1 MNNNFEVSSRRKKNR
16 LGKELIV
23 PSRTNFFSNYSLPPH
38 KVDPKYQINIINK
51 KLDELTQ
58 TNLQGKIN
66 NLKNPYFAKRL
77 FGALQKSDEVKRDEK
92 YIELSSIA
100 VKNDFKRK
108 GIGKLLIN
116 YLINSVDLEEYKY
129 INLETDAISN
139 EIVNNE
145 NKDEVD
151 AETPQTENKKY
162 IGVPNPNDFYYSFH
176 NGKIDDAYT
185 TLEGCY
191 NKSIEVNF
199 LDTVDIINST
209 CYEVLDENNTVL
221 GIYMQ
226 VKCNSGNCEKY
237 KKQVGINTN

>member
-1 MNNNFEVSSRRKKNR
+1 MKKF
-16 LGKELIV
+16 LIV
-23 PSRTNFFSNYSLPPH
+23 SL
-38 KVDPKYQINIINK
+38 VFLIVGSISVILFYNNK
-51 KLDELTQ
+51 KLGLKDPKDFDNKIIENKKETYDEKDSV
-58 TNLQGKIN
+58 NEEKEVI
-66 NLKNPYFAKRL
+66 
-77 FGALQKSDEVKRDEK
+77 DEVVENETITTPTHKEASKEIIKDKTTSNKSNTSKEEIIIPNEK
-92 YIELSSIA
+92 
-100 VKNDFKRK
+100 
-108 GIGKLLIN
+108 
-116 YLINSVDLEEYKY
+116 EE
-129 INLETDAISN
+129 SRN

-145 NKDEVD
+145 NKDEVI

-199 LDTVDIINST
+199 LDTIDIINST
-209 CYEVLDENNTVL
+209 CFEVLDENNTVL

>member
-1 MNNNFEVSSRRKKNR
+1 MKKILVVS
-16 LGKELIV
+16 LVILIV
-23 PSRTNFFSNYSLPPH
+23 GSISTITFNNKKSGQ
-38 KVDPKYQINIINK
+38 KDPKNFDIKIIETK
-51 KLDELTQ
+51 KV
-58 TNLQGKIN
+58 
-66 NLKNPYFAKRL
+66 P
-77 FGALQKSDEVKRDEK
+77 SDEEVLVNEEKEVIDEVVESETITTPTHK
-92 YIELSSIA
+92 ESSKEII
-100 VKNDFKRK
+100 KDNTTNNKSNTSK
-108 GIGKLLIN
+108 
-116 YLINSVDLEEYKY
+116 EEIIIPEENK
-129 INLETDAISN
+129 ESTN

-145 NKDEVD
+145 KKEEVV
-151 AETPQTENKKY
+151 EKTPQIENNKY

-176 NGKIDDAYT
+176 KGKIDDAYT

>member
-1 MNNNFEVSSRRKKNR
+1 MKKF
-16 LGKELIV
+16 LIV
-23 PSRTNFFSNYSLPPH
+23 SL
-38 KVDPKYQINIINK
+38 VLLIVGSISTILFYNNK
-51 KLDELTQ
+51 KLVHNDPRNFDTKVIE
-58 TNLQGKIN
+58 NK
-66 NLKNPYFAKRL
+66 KVP
-77 FGALQKSDEVKRDEK
+77 SDEKVLVNEEKEVIDEVVESETITTPTHK
-92 YIELSSIA
+92 ETSK
-100 VKNDFKRK
+100 KNIKDKTTSNK
-108 GIGKLLIN
+108 SNTTK
-116 YLINSVDLEEYKY
+116 EEIIIPEEKK
-129 INLETDAISN
+129 ETTN

-145 NKDEVD
+145 NKEEVVD
-151 AETPQTENKKY
+151 ETPQTENKKY

-185 TLEGCY
+185 TIEGCY

>member
-1 MNNNFEVSSRRKKNR
+1 MKKI
-16 LGKELIV
+16 LVVGLAFLIV
-23 PSRTNFFSNYSLPPH
+23 GSISTILFYN
-38 KVDPKYQINIINK
+38 NK
-51 KLDELTQ
+51 KLVH
-58 TNLQGKIN
+58 
-66 NLKNPYFAKRL
+66 KNPRDFDIKIIEN
-77 FGALQKSDEVKRDEK
+77 KKETSDEKVLVNEENEVLDKVVENNTITTPTNKKTSKEIIKDNTTNNKSNTSKESIIIPEEK
-92 YIELSSIA
+92 KES
-100 VKNDFKRK
+100 
-108 GIGKLLIN
+108 
-116 YLINSVDLEEYKY
+116 
-129 INLETDAISN
+129 TN
-139 EIVNNE
+139 EIVNNVKKE
-145 NKDEVD
+145 EVV
-151 AETPQTENKKY
+151 EKTPQIENNKY

>member
-1 MNNNFEVSSRRKKNR
+1 MKKILVVS
-16 LGKELIV
+16 LVILIV
-23 PSRTNFFSNYSLPPH
+23 GSISTITFNNKKSGQ
-38 KVDPKYQINIINK
+38 KDPKNFDIKIIETK
-51 KLDELTQ
+51 KET
-58 TNLQGKIN
+58 
-66 NLKNPYFAKRL
+66 
-77 FGALQKSDEVKRDEK
+77 SDEKVIIDDEK
-92 YIELSSIA
+92 EVLDKVVESETTTTPIHKETSKEIIKDKTTSNKSNTTKKEI
-100 VKNDFKRK
+100 
-108 GIGKLLIN
+108 IIP
-116 YLINSVDLEEYKY
+116 EEKK
-129 INLETDAISN
+129 ETTN

-145 NKDEVD
+145 NKEEVI
-151 AETPQTENKKY
+151 EKTPQTENKKY

-185 TLEGCY
+185 TLEACY

>member
-1 MNNNFEVSSRRKKNR
+1 MKKF
-16 LGKELIV
+16 LVVILVFLIV
-23 PSRTNFFSNYSLPPH
+23 GSISTILFYNNKLVH
-38 KVDPKYQINIINK
+38 KDPRDFDNKIIENKKETSDEKVFVNEEKEVIDKVVESETTTTPIHKETSKEIINDKTTSNKSNTTKEEIIIPEEK
-51 KLDELTQ
+51 K
-58 TNLQGKIN
+58 
-66 NLKNPYFAKRL
+66 
-77 FGALQKSDEVKRDEK
+77 
-92 YIELSSIA
+92 
-100 VKNDFKRK
+100 
-108 GIGKLLIN
+108 
-116 YLINSVDLEEYKY
+116 
-129 INLETDAISN
+129 ETTN

-145 NKDEVD
+145 NKEEVVDE
-151 AETPQTENKKY
+151 TSQTENNKY

-185 TLEGCY
+185 TLEACY

>member
-1 MNNNFEVSSRRKKNR
+1 MKKF
-16 LGKELIV
+16 LIV
-23 PSRTNFFSNYSLPPH
+23 SL
-38 KVDPKYQINIINK
+38 VFLIVGSISTVLFYNNK
-51 KLDELTQ
+51 KLVHKDPRDFDT
-58 TNLQGKIN
+58 KIIEN
-66 NLKNPYFAKRL
+66 KKET
-77 FGALQKSDEVKRDEK
+77 SDEKTLVDEEK
-92 YIELSSIA
+92 EVIDEVVENETITTPTHKETSKEIIKDKTTSN
-100 VKNDFKRK
+100 KSNTTK
-108 GIGKLLIN
+108 
-116 YLINSVDLEEYKY
+116 EEIIIPK
-129 INLETDAISN
+129 EKEESRN

>member
-1 MNNNFEVSSRRKKNR
+1 MKKF
-16 LGKELIV
+16 LIV
-23 PSRTNFFSNYSLPPH
+23 SL
-38 KVDPKYQINIINK
+38 VFLIVGSISTVLFYNNK
-51 KLDELTQ
+51 KLVHKDPRDFDT
-58 TNLQGKIN
+58 KIIEN
-66 NLKNPYFAKRL
+66 KKET
-77 FGALQKSDEVKRDEK
+77 SDEKTLVDEEK
-92 YIELSSIA
+92 EVIDEVVENETITTPTHKETSKEIIKDETTSN
-100 VKNDFKRK
+100 KSNTTK
-108 GIGKLLIN
+108 
-116 YLINSVDLEEYKY
+116 EEIIIPK
-129 INLETDAISN
+129 EKEESRN

-145 NKDEVD
+145 NKDKVD

>member
-1 MNNNFEVSSRRKKNR
+1 MSLKKF
-16 LGKELIV
+16 LIV
-23 PSRTNFFSNYSLPPH
+23 ILVFLIVGSISSILFYNNKQIVH
-38 KVDPKYQINIINK
+38 KDPRDFDTKIIENK
-51 KLDELTQ
+51 KET
-58 TNLQGKIN
+58 
-66 NLKNPYFAKRL
+66 
-77 FGALQKSDEVKRDEK
+77 SDEKTLVDEEK
-92 YIELSSIA
+92 EVIDEVVENETITTPTHKETSKEIIKDKTTSN
-100 VKNDFKRK
+100 KSNTTK
-108 GIGKLLIN
+108 
-116 YLINSVDLEEYKY
+116 EEIIIPK
-129 INLETDAISN
+129 EKEESSN